1 MNYAPVSYRTKL
13 KNLSLKH
20 PWVNPKRVK
29 PMPGHIDLIVRLLAM
44 CESAMGTLSPEFSVF
59 QVRYLQNRMKIT
71 AIPALGSAC
80 ESTALRQA
88 ISLTLNEARIVCPH
102 CGDYQVTPQSLEDV
116 YVCCASSGDIALW
129 EAIPDIMALL
139 PKATICC
146 ARNLGEAE
154 GFALRDIGK
163 LMEKPDTYKNE
174 TK

>member
-129 EAIPDIMALL
+129 EAIPEIMALL